1 MSTWHAYANR
11 PLLQPGTEVLITGGH
26 DQVRLRTAD
35 QITIEMPDHSRV
47 TAVVVDRSDEQ
58 LLVAIGD
65 GPLVSLRVSGD
76 AGAFND
82 FKLSN
87 GFSREGWAVH

>member
-1 MSTWHAYANR
+1 MSMWHAYANR

-35 QITIEMPDHSRV
+35 QITIEMPDHNRL
-47 TAVVVDRSDEQ
+47 TAIVVDRSDAR

-65 GPLVSLRVSGD
+65 GPLVTLAASDVSV
-76 AGAFND
+76 AFND
-82 FKLSN
+82 FKLSD
-87 GFSREGWAVH
+87 GFSREGWTVH